1 MAETDKDDL
10 VTIIDEEDHQDI
22 VPDIL
27 PLMPVRDVVIFTD
40 MLLPLFVGRKKS
52 IRAVEE
58 ALTKDGYLLLATQK
72 DPNVEDPGADDIYT
86 VGTVGRILRMLKLPD
101 GRAKTLVQGVSK
113 VKIKRYV
120 RKRGFYRV
128 KIEALEEVPLEEL
141 NIEVEALMRNV
152 REFSE
157 KILALR
163 GELTSDVS
171 AILESIENPGKL
183 ADLVASNLKLKI
195 DEAQEILETI
205 DPVQRL
211 EKVNTLLSREM
222 NLSAIQA
229 KIQSEVKDEIS
240 KNQRDYFLREQMRAI
255 NRELGE
261 GDDRAQEIEDY
272 QKKIRKSGMPKEARD
287 EAGKQLRRLE
297 QMHSDSAEAA
307 IIRTYL
313 DWMVEVPWQ
322 KSTKDMLDIA
332 YARKVLDREH
342 YGLSKIKDRILE
354 YLSVRKLNPKMKG
367 PILCLV
373 GPPGVGKT
381 SLGQAIAKAM
391 KRKFVRLS
399 LGGIHDEAEIRGHR
413 RTYIGALPGRIIQG
427 LKQCKVN
434 NPIFMMDEIDKL
446 GSDFRGD
453 PSSALLE
460 ALDPE
465 QNSAFSDHYL
475 NLPFDLSNV
484 MFILTA
490 NLTDTIPS
498 PLLDRMEVINLS
510 GYTEEEKHK
519 IATDYLLPR
528 QIKNNGLTARTMRF
542 SDGAIQQM
550 ITEYTLEAGLRNL
563 EREFGTICRKVAR
576 KIAEGRKG
584 PYSITQKNLSRYLGP
599 PSFQAE
605 LDKDESQVGLV
616 TGLAWTQTGGEVLYV
631 ETSMLPG
638 KGELIM
644 TGQLGDVMQES
655 GRAAMSYARAN
666 LERLGVNRDIF
677 ENYDFHI
684 HAPAGAIPKDG
695 PSAGIAMATGLI
707 SVLTGRA
714 VNKDVAMTGEISLRG
729 RVLPIGGL
737 KEKAMGALRGKVFTV
752 IIPEKNRKDL
762 IDIPANVKRKLKFVI
777 VRHMDE
783 VLKIALEPA
792 PASKAKPA
800 AARKKPA
807 KKRPAT
813 AKRK

>member
-195 DEAQEILETI
+195 DEAQDILETI

-528 QIKNNGLTARTMRF
+528 QIKNNGLTARNIRF

-584 PYSITQKNLSRYLGP
+584 PYNITQKNLSRYLGP

-655 GRAAMSYARAN
+655 
-666 LERLGVNRDIF
+666 
-677 ENYDFHI
+677 
-684 HAPAGAIPKDG
+684 
-695 PSAGIAMATGLI
+695 
-707 SVLTGRA
+707 GRA

-792 PASKAKPA
+792 PVNKTKQAP
-800 AARKKPA
+800 ARKKPA
-807 KKRPAT
+807 KKRTAA